1 MALPPAVAASVPPDT
16 VAPSS
21 STCAPLPDARIRAL
35 AVLLMTPSIVTA
47 APAPRASM
55 TLEFLT
61 LSSMTRSPPEVAS
74 SVPELV
80 TVFPVEMVSGE
91 AALALMVPLLISV
104 RPPPPITPPPAMTS
118 LMLVSDTVPP

>member
-74 SVPELV
+74 SVPDLV
-80 TVFPVEMVSGE
+80 
-91 AALALMVPLLISV
+91 ALMVPLLISV